1 VVSQM
6 HTMDEIV
13 AATESSRR
21 FNTIILSAFAAIA
34 LLLSLLG
41 IYGVLSYTVAQRTRE
56 IAIRMAM
63 GAPRSVV
70 LVRTLRHALGL
81 ATAGICGGLIA
92 SIGLT
97 DFLKSLLYGVGPL
110 DSATIA
116 GAVVVLLCCCVVAGL
131 WPARRAASI
140 DPMQTLRME

>member
-1 VVSQM
+1 M
-6 HTMDEIV
+6 
-13 AATESSRR
+13 
-21 FNTIILSAFAAIA
+21 
-34 LLLSLLG
+34 LL
-41 IYGVLSYTVAQRTRE
+41 
-56 IAIRMAM
+56 
-63 GAPRSVV
+63 
-70 LVRTLRHALGL
+70 RTLRYALGP
-81 ATAGICGGLIA
+81 GYSRNCGGLIA

-97 DFLKSLLYGVGPL
+97 DFLKSLLYGVRPL